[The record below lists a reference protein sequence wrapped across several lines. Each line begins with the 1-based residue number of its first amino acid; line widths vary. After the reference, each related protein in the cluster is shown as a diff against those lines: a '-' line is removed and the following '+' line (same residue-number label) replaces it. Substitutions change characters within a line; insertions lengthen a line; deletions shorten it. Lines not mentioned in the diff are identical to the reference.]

1 MCQTEEQP
9 VMAITPVS
17 YLKLTPEEMASLL
30 QSPQV
35 TQKEEEV
42 ELTAPPLKETELAV
56 FTERSDIIKLTS
68 AVTESSKLYRQR
80 KTMVTERR
88 ALRKE
93 EDEDEKDV
101 KEARDRRLQGMLND
115 NTLAV
120 DESKMTLDNLVCHFQ
135 NLSSRYNSK
144 KVLIE

>member
-1 MCQTEEQP
+1 MS
-9 VMAITPVS
+9 ITPVS
-17 YLKLTPEEMASLL
+17 YMTLTPEEMASLH
-30 QSPQV
+30 QVPQV
-35 TQKEEEV
+35 SQEEQEV
-42 ELTAPPLKETELAV
+42 ELVPPPLKETKLAV

-80 KTMVTERR
+80 MTMVTERR

-101 KEARDRRLQGMLND
+101 KEARDKRLQGMLND
-115 NTLAV
+115 NSLAI

-135 NLSSRYNSK
+135 NLSSRYNSRR
-144 KVLIE
+144 VLIE